1 MRKSTFIVQ
10 QRLLTGVLLAW
21 LMLSFAGC
29 HDDASDSTDAT
40 PFNPARSVVVSD
52 FSPKE
57 GGVSQKLVIFGENFG
72 VDTALV
78 RVTIGG
84 KRAVVVNVKPTVIY
98 CFVPAGAYRGDIEVT
113 IGNDSTGRQSATAAE
128 RFQYERKMVLS
139 TLCGQR
145 NESGDDP
152 WNPGS
157 VGPVVPF
164 SEASGFRDD
173 GFMKW
178 DPLYPERLYVIYDN
192 AGPGIQMI
200 DMKRRTIQLIMSKA
214 TCFDDKRL
222 RTIDFADDP
231 YTGEKA
237 KYMLVATDRD
247 DAGQQ
252 STSVWIVTRNRDGS
266 FSNSSPRQ
274 VLAAYKQCN
283 GASVHPVNG
292 ELYFNSYESGQV
304 FRLDLNKYLATLQPD
319 YEGEP
324 WSPTMASGA
333 YQNIFRIQD
342 NGWEF
347 QIDIH
352 PSGKYAYIVVINQ
365 HYILRSDYNEQ
376 EKRFSAP
383 YVFAGEMGQAG
394 WVEGVGTSARLHR
407 PYQGCFVKNP
417 EYVAAGRDDVYD
429 FYFCDNQNH
438 CVRYLTPD
446 GLVRTYAGRGTSSI
460 TDNNMWGTEDG
471 DLREVARFRDPTG
484 IAYNEETNTFYIL
497 DTVGHRIRQI
507 SMEGE
512 EEEQ

>member
-1 MRKSTFIVQ
+1 MSKQ
-10 QRLLTGVLLAW
+10 QFLLQQGRLVGVLLAF
-21 LMLSFAGC
+21 LLLAVTSCGSDD
-29 HDDASDSTDAT
+29 DDADST
-40 PFNPARSVVVSD
+40 PFNPSAEVAVSD
-52 FSPKE
+52 FSPKD
-57 GGVSQKLVIFGENFG
+57 GGVNQKLVIFGKNFG

-98 CFVPAGAYRGDIEVT
+98 CFVPSGAFRGDIQVT
-113 IGNDSTGRQSATAAE
+113 IGNDSTGRKSAQAAE
-128 RFQYERKMVLS
+128 LFKYERKMVLS
-139 TLCGQR
+139 TLCGLR

-157 VGPVVPF
+157 VGLVVPF
-164 SEASGFRDD
+164 SQASGFRDD
-173 GFMKW
+173 AFMKW
-178 DPLYPERLYVIYDN
+178 DPLYPERLYIIYDN
-192 AGPGIQMI
+192 GGPGIQML
-200 DMKRRTIQLIMSKA
+200 DMNKRTVQLVMSKA
-214 TCFDDKRL
+214 TCFDDRRL

-237 KYMLVATDRD
+237 KYMIVSTDRD

-252 STSVWIVTRNRDGS
+252 STSVWIVTRNSDGS
-266 FSNSSPRQ
+266 FSNNSPRQ

-283 GASVHPVNG
+283 GASIHPVNG

-304 FRLDLNKYLATLQPD
+304 FRLDMNKYFATQQPD
-319 YEGEP
+319 YEGDP
-324 WSPTMASGA
+324 WSPTLAAGA

-365 HYILRSDYNEQ
+365 HYILRTDYNEA

-383 YVFAGEMGQAG
+383 YVFCGEMGSAG
-394 WVEGVGTSARLHR
+394 WVEGVGTSARLNR

-417 EYVAAGRDDVYD
+417 EYVAAGREDVYD

-484 IAYNEETNTFYIL
+484 IAYDEKTNTFYIL
-497 DTVGHRIRQI
+497 DTVGHRVRMI

-512 EEEQ
+512 EETEE

>member
-1 MRKSTFIVQ
+1 
-10 QRLLTGVLLAW
+10 
-21 LMLSFAGC
+21 
-29 HDDASDSTDAT
+29 
-40 PFNPARSVVVSD
+40 
-52 FSPKE
+52 
-57 GGVSQKLVIFGENFG
+57 
-72 VDTALV
+72 
-78 RVTIGG
+78 
-84 KRAVVVNVKPTVIY
+84 
-98 CFVPAGAYRGDIEVT
+98 
-113 IGNDSTGRQSATAAE
+113 
-128 RFQYERKMVLS
+128 
-139 TLCGQR
+139 
-145 NESGDDP
+145 
-152 WNPGS
+152 
-157 VGPVVPF
+157 
-164 SEASGFRDD
+164 
-173 GFMKW
+173 
-178 DPLYPERLYVIYDN
+178 
-192 AGPGIQMI
+192 
-200 DMKRRTIQLIMSKA
+200 
-214 TCFDDKRL
+214 
-222 RTIDFADDP
+222 
-231 YTGEKA
+231 
-237 KYMLVATDRD
+237 MLVATDRD

-512 EEEQ
+512 EEE

>member
-1 MRKSTFIVQ
+1 MKRQSAISTQLGF
-10 QRLLTGVLLAW
+10 LLGFLL
-21 LMLSFAGC
+21 LFLSLCVTSCKDDDKVADDLPF
-29 HDDASDSTDAT
+29 DASKE
-40 PFNPARSVVVSD
+40 VVVSD
-52 FSPKE
+52 FTPKD
-57 GGVSQKLVIFGENFG
+57 GGVGQKMVIFGQNFG
-72 VDTALV
+72 TDTALV
-78 RVTIGG
+78 NVTIGG
-84 KRAVVVNVKPTVIY
+84 KKAVVVNVKPTVIY
-98 CFVPAGAYRGDIEVT
+98 CFVPAGAYRGDILVT
-113 IGNDSTGRQSATAAE
+113 VGNAATGQKSAQAPQL
-128 RFQYERKMVLS
+128 FQYERKMVLS
-139 TLCGQR
+139 TLCGTR

-157 VGPVVPF
+157 VGVTVPF
-164 SEASGFRDD
+164 SEATGFRDD

-178 DPLYPERLYVIYDN
+178 DPRFPERLYVIYDGG
-192 AGPGIQMI
+192 GPGIQML
-200 DMKRRTIQLIMSKA
+200 DMKKRTVQLIMSKA
-214 TCFDDKRL
+214 ACFQDQRL

-237 KYMLVATDRD
+237 KYMVVSTDRD
-247 DAGQQ
+247 DNGQQ
-252 STSVWIVTRNRDGS
+252 STSVWIVTRNYDGS
-266 FSNSSPRQ
+266 FSNNSVRQ

-283 GASVHPVNG
+283 GASIHPVNG

-304 FRLDLNKYLATLQPD
+304 FRLDMKRYFETLQPD
-319 YEGEP
+319 YTGSP
-324 WSPTMASGA
+324 WSPYQVDGA
-333 YQNIFRIQD
+333 YDNIFRIQD

-365 HYILRSDYNEQ
+365 HYILRTDYNEQ

-383 YVFAGEMGQAG
+383 YVFAGEMGKTG
-394 WVEGVGTSARLHR
+394 WVEGVGTSARLNR

-417 EYVAAGRDDVYD
+417 EYVAAGREDVYD

-484 IAYNEETNTFYIL
+484 IAYNEETNSFYIL
-497 DTVGHRIRQI
+497 DTVGHRIREI

-512 EEEQ
+512 EQ

>member
-1 MRKSTFIVQ
+1 MKKSLFIVQ
-10 QRLLTGVLLAW
+10 QRLLMGVVLAW
-21 LMLSFAGC
+21 LTLSFAGC
-29 HDDASDSTDAT
+29 GDDATDSTDAT
-40 PFNPARSVVVSD
+40 PFNPAKGVVVSD

-113 IGNDSTGRQSATAAE
+113 IGNDSTGRQSAKAAE

-139 TLCGQR
+139 TLCGHR

-157 VGPVVPF
+157 VGSVVPF

-192 AGPGIQMI
+192 GGPGIQML
-200 DMKRRTIQLIMSKA
+200 DMKRRTVQLIMSKA
-214 TCFDDKRL
+214 TCFDDRRL

-324 WSPTMASGA
+324 WSPTMAGGA

-429 FYFCDNQNH
+429 FYLCDNQNH